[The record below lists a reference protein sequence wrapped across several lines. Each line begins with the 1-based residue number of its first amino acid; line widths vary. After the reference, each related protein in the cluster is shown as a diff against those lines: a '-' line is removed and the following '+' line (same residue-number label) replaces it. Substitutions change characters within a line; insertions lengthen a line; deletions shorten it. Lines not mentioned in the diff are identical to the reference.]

1 MSKKNPSVVDYFD
14 LNGDLNEEAY
24 EFEDVKLEDYIDKRS
39 NIKPSWIGKYSHQM
53 HFDLDNGTEVSF
65 YNGRNIIYADILF
78 SKGIRTILFKCRQK
92 KNLTRFISRVL
103 ELAQG
108 EPSNI
113 HPDFR
118 A

>member
-1 MSKKNPSVVDYFD
+1 MSTKTPSVADYFN
-14 LNGDLNEEAY
+14 LNGD
-24 EFEDVKLEDYIDKRS
+24 
-39 NIKPSWIGKYSHQM
+39 P
-53 HFDLDNGTEVSF
+53 
-65 YNGRNIIYADILF
+65 
-78 SKGIRTILFKCRQK
+78 FKCRQK
-92 KNLTRFISRVL
+92 KNLTGFISRVL